1 MPYLV
6 HLVFEDIRLQHNMK
20 QIFILIFLSSTLAA
34 NAQSTDSLQVQLAR
48 KWEHSKTY
56 ALKLAASMPEENYDF
71 KASPEEM
78 SFREQLL
85 HIADNINWLSSS
97 YLFCDAPKKRSTD
110 VKLSKAGVLK
120 VLEDAYNRGLKANT
134 NVSTSLLDENVKFSA
149 SAMTRRQI
157 LILMHDHQTHHLGQL
172 IVYLRL
178 KGIKPP
184 PYVGW

>member
-1 MPYLV
+1 
-6 HLVFEDIRLQHNMK
+6 MK
-20 QIFILIFLSSTLAA
+20 RIFILMIFLTAVFTVK
-34 NAQSTDSLQVQLAR
+34 AQSADSLQVQLAR
-48 KWEHSKTY
+48 KWVNSKAY
-56 ALKLAASMPEENYDF
+56 ALKLAALMPEDGYDF

-97 YLFCDAPKKRSTD
+97 YLLVEGPAKNTSGG
-110 VKLSKAGVLK
+110 KLTKEDVLK
-120 VLEDAYNRGLKANT
+120 KLGDAYDLGLKAHMKM
-134 NVSTSLLDENVKFSA
+134 NVGQLDEKIKFFA
-149 SAMTRRQI
+149 GPMTRRQI

-184 PYVGW
+184 DYIGW

>member
-1 MPYLV
+1 M
-6 HLVFEDIRLQHNMK
+6 N
-20 QIFILIFLSSTLAA
+20 LIFTLMIFLTAVFTVK
-34 NAQSTDSLQVQLAR
+34 AQSADSLQVQLAH
-48 KWEHSKTY
+48 KWVNSKTY
-56 ALKLAASMPEENYDF
+56 ALKLAALMPEDGYDF

-97 YLFCDAPKKRSTD
+97 YLLVEGPAKNTSGG
-110 VKLSKAGVLK
+110 KLTKEDVLK
-120 VLEDAYNRGLKANT
+120 KLGDAYDLGLKAHMKMNAGQ
-134 NVSTSLLDENVKFSA
+134 LDEKIKFFAGS
-149 SAMTRRQI
+149 MTRRQI

-184 PYVGW
+184 DYIGW

>member
-1 MPYLV
+1 M
-6 HLVFEDIRLQHNMK
+6 N
-20 QIFILIFLSSTLAA
+20 QIFTLMIFLTAVFTVK
-34 NAQSTDSLQVQLAR
+34 AQSADSLQVQLAH
-48 KWEHSKTY
+48 KWVNSKTY
-56 ALKLAASMPEENYDF
+56 ALKLAALMPEDGYDF

-97 YLFCDAPKKRSTD
+97 YLLVEGPAKNTSGG
-110 VKLSKAGVLK
+110 KLTKEDVLK
-120 VLEDAYNRGLKANT
+120 KLGDAYDLGLKAHMKINAGQ
-134 NVSTSLLDENVKFSA
+134 LDEKVKFFA
-149 SAMTRRQI
+149 GPMTRRQI

-184 PYVGW
+184 DYIGW